1 MQLAEGATGTET
13 CRVGGRLP
21 RLAGTDAGC
30 RLHLAKRLPHPG
42 LPRHS
47 VLRQRVLFSVV
58 HPGRAGHGALLLR
71 LLLSEVPV
79 QESFLVGER
88 TIPTNGRHAGQR
100 VTVSIHMCVLFRSLF
115 ATKNTHKKKKVVFT
129 ALMPTS
135 MQRRR

>member
-1 MQLAEGATGTET
+1 MQLAEGASGAET

-21 RLAGTDAGC
+21 RLAGTDAG
-30 RLHLAKRLPHPG
+30 RRFHLAKRLPHPG

-47 VLRQRVLFSVV
+47 ILRQRVLLSVV

-88 TIPTNGRHAGQR
+88 TIPTNERHAGQR
-100 VTVSIHMCVLFRSLF
+100 VTVSIHMCVLFQSLF
-115 ATKNTHKKKKVVFT
+115 TTKHTQTKKRCVHGMDADVYAT
-129 ALMPTS
+129 P
-135 MQRRR
+135 